1 MNERSSSTNK
11 GVLIAGIIILVVIGG
26 GWYIVNQQFQK
37 AEQAKMAQEKAAMKA
52 KESFDNAQ
60 DKDAAMKEKA
70 AMEKDK
76 AIDGGKDEAAMKKK
90 EDDKMMAD
98 KKSTSRYV
106 EYSKAALDQAATNRR
121 VLYFYANWCP
131 ICKPADADFKAN
143 SSKIPTDVTVIR
155 VNYNDSDTDQEE
167 KDLAK
172 KYGIIYQ
179 HTFVQ
184 VDANGKEITKWNGGA
199 IEKLLSSIK

>member
-1 MNERSSSTNK
+1 MNKSAMTVIAV
-11 GVLIAGIIILVVIGG
+11 VLVLVVGG
-26 GWYIVNQQFQK
+26 GFFFANQQSK
-37 AEQAKMAQEKAAMKA
+37 KSEEAKMAQEKAAMQA
-52 KESFDNAQ
+52 KE
-60 DKDAAMKEKA
+60 DAVMEEKK
-70 AMEKDK
+70 AMEK
-76 AIDGGKDEAAMKKK
+76 KD
-90 EDDKMMAD
+90 DDKMMAD
-98 KKSTSRYV
+98 KSASRYV
-106 EYSKAALDQAATNRR
+106 EYSKAALDQATNNRR

-172 KYGIIYQ
+172 KYAIIYQ

-184 VDANGKEITKWNGGA
+184 IDGQGKEVTKWNGGQTA
-199 IEKLLSSIK
+199 ELLANIK